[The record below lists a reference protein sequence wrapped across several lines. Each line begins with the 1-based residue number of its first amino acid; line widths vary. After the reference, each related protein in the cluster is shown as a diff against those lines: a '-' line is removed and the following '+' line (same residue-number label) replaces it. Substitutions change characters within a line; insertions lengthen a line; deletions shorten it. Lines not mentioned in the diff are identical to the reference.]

1 LPFGRVISLTVAG
14 ARKLDEVLPAW
25 RLAQQEAAELM
36 GADAR
41 IALTA
46 LADRLL
52 AEQLAPC
59 DVA

>member
-1 LPFGRVISLTVAG
+1 VAG